1 MPMSDQPNIHVNYLS
16 RQELLLRPEA
26 WWQGVLG
33 IVSFGHGPQF
43 PAAPGIPVAPV
54 GLPELGAGLSSCEVW
69 RVSEPLR
76 SGCIGSVHYRCG
88 PQVLFGRLVLT
99 EPGAAVS
106 DRDHSTPLQN
116 TTAQAYA
123 QVFAALDSLG
133 YPNLLRVWNYFAD
146 INGTTPLGERYHEF
160 NTARRQAFLRARR
173 VAEDQ
178 VPAAC
183 ALGSAAGSP
192 LVLYFLASVTAARS
206 LENPR
211 QVSAFRYPVEYGPDS
226 PTFSRAVL
234 ATALRGSCLFTS
246 GTASILGHSTVHVG
260 NAAAQTRE
268 SISNIVELV
277 AEANRV
283 SGTGRYSIE
292 EMQFKVYMRDA
303 TDMDEICQELALLL
317 PDRCPIT
324 YLQADICRR
333 DLLVEIEAVGNATP
347 DSSSGSG

>member
-1 MPMSDQPNIHVNYLS
+1 MSGQANIRVSYLP
-16 RQELLLRPEA
+16 RRELLLRPEA

-33 IVSFGHGPQF
+33 VVSFGQGSQF

-54 GLPELGAGLSSCEVW
+54 GLPELGAEQSTCEVW
-69 RVSEPLR
+69 EVSEPLR
-76 SGCIGSVHYRCG
+76 SGFCGAVHYRAG
-88 PQVLFGRLVLT
+88 TQVLFGRLVLE
-99 EPGAAVS
+99 EPGSAIN
-106 DRDHSTPLQN
+106 DRDRPTPLN
-116 TTAQAYA
+116 EITAQAYA

-133 YPNLLRVWNYFAD
+133 YPNLLRVWNYFAE
-146 INGTTPLGERYHEF
+146 INGATPQGERYHEF

-173 VAEDQ
+173 VIEGQ

-192 LVLYFLASVTAARS
+192 LVLYFLAGAGAAHA

-234 ATALRGSCLFTS
+234 ATALNGSCLFTS
-246 GTASILGHSTVHVG
+246 GTASILGHSTVHAG
-260 NAAAQTRE
+260 DAAAQTRE

-292 EMQFKVYMRDA
+292 EMQFKVYVRNA
-303 TDMDEICQELALLL
+303 TDLSEIRRELTLLL
-317 PDRCPIT
+317 PAGCPIT

-333 DLLVEIEAVGNATP
+333 ELLVEIEAVGGATP
-347 DSSSGSG
+347 DTSSGSG